1 MSNNPIKKDGR
12 SLRAEKTYDEAHQK
26 LINSAVELFNNP
38 LVSHE
43 KITVSQIAKH
53 AGVSV
58 ATAYNHFPENKL
70 DIYGSIFQLGFKDV
84 RDELNK
90 FLESSPQPDAA
101 VTMFL
106 NTVAKVVVDLGNAIR
121 FAWFEV
127 RDIQASGKWIE
138 GEPYDVLN
146 GLCKNYDPKIADE
159 LTDDIF
165 QMFNGI
171 TFLWLRYDPNYIVW
185 SKYTD
190 EWYLENVNKVFGKA
204 INCLLYTSPS
214 PRD

>member
-1 MSNNPIKKDGR
+1 MSIDPIKKDGR

-190 EWYLENVNKVFGKA
+190 EWYLENINKIFSKA
-204 INCLLYTSPS
+204 IKIHK
-214 PRD
+214 

>member
-1 MSNNPIKKDGR
+1 MSINPIKKDGR
-12 SLRAEKTYDEAHQK
+12 SLRAEKTYDKAHQK

-101 VTMFL
+101 ITMFL

-165 QMFNGI
+165 QMFNGV
-171 TFLWLRYDPNYIVW
+171 TFLWLRYDPNYTVW

-190 EWYLENVNKVFGKA
+190 EWYVENINKIFSKA
-204 INCLLYTSPS
+204 IKIHK
-214 PRD
+214 